1 MRYTVNGRTLE
12 YSALGECAWGSDIR
26 LLDQAIDLTKD
37 TSWHQ
42 AGYSVENLFTP
53 NVFENFK
60 QKTRNLLID
69 LWREAGLQVTPNFE
83 LDQYHKLAKEQKVH
97 LAAVEKTKLLDV
109 SEFPI
114 PIKQLA
120 DRISTLC
127 HVNLEVKNPFDG
139 QTVFHFRVIRP
150 QQTDNNPL
158 HRDVWLEDY
167 RNCINLYI
175 PVAGSNEHSSLIIA
189 KGSHL
194 WSESKVERTNSGAII
209 NGVKFNVPAVTAIK
223 DEYEL
228 VRPNPKPN
236 EVLLF
241 SPYLIHGGASNLNED
256 QTRISIEVRLWKQGV
271 A

>member
-12 YSALGECAWGSDIR
+12 YSALGECASGSDIR

-37 TSWHQ
+37 TLWHQ

-127 HVNLEVKNPFDG
+127 HVNLEVK
-139 QTVFHFRVIRP
+139 I
-150 QQTDNNPL
+150 
-158 HRDVWLEDY
+158 
-167 RNCINLYI
+167 
-175 PVAGSNEHSSLIIA
+175 
-189 KGSHL
+189 HL
-194 WSESKVERTNSGAII
+194 M
-209 NGVKFNVPAVTAIK
+209 
-223 DEYEL
+223 
-228 VRPNPKPN
+228 
-236 EVLLF
+236 
-241 SPYLIHGGASNLNED
+241 
-256 QTRISIEVRLWKQGV
+256 VRLFFTLGLFVHNKPIIIRCTAMFG
-271 A
+271 